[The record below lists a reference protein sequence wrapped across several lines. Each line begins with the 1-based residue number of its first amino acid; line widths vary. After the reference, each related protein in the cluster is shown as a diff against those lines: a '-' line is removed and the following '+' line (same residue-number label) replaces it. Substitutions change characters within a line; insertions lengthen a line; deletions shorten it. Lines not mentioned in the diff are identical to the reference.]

1 MAEVH
6 LIRENASELHF
17 AHRPM
22 AGLVLA
28 VIGAG
33 FGWFFW
39 ARAGEDSGRWIGL
52 LVSLFFAAVGMGA
65 AFWRYELTFDL
76 LQRRYTRRQGFW
88 PSPKEEQGAFDEIDN
103 VTLSLEYRR
112 TSSKSSSTSAVWMVG
127 IKLRHDPQPIKV
139 AEEWQEE
146 KGYARFE
153 SLAKAL
159 RVNAVDAT
167 TGIPQ
172 AVRGEQ
178 LDVSLAQRAG
188 SSESREEVPA
198 IMQLPPESRIEFTN
212 VPGARIIRL
221 PAAGLSFGGLFLA
234 LFGFIFF
241 FAAGFFAWAKAGG
254 MPVREN
260 PPGAAWVIIPV
271 FAVIGLGVMALGAF
285 AMSARDVIREE
296 SGALVFSFEALGRHW
311 LLQRIEKREIELVAF
326 RDPAR
331 LSGGSTVRVGG
342 MNVPGRAVSRQEI
355 LVRSD
360 RVAKRIGGELSD
372 REREWLR
379 NTLRAMA
386 AG

>member
-6 LIRENASELHF
+6 LIRENARELHF

-22 AGLVLA
+22 AGLVFA
-28 VIGAG
+28 VIGTG

-39 ARAGEDSGRWIGL
+39 ARAGEGSGRWIGL
-52 LVSLFFAAVGMGA
+52 LAGLFFAAVGMGA

-88 PSPKEEQGAFDEIDN
+88 PSPKEEQGAFDEIES

-159 RVNAVDAT
+159 RVSAVDAT
-167 TGIPQ
+167 AGIPQ
-172 AVRGEQ
+172 AVRWEQ

-188 SSESREEVPA
+188 SSESREEAPG
-198 IMQLPPESRIEFTN
+198 ITPLPPESRIEFSN
-212 VPGARIIRL
+212 VPGSRVIRL

-234 LFGFIFF
+234 LFGFVFF
-241 FAAGFFAWAKAGG
+241 FAAGFFAWAKVSG

-260 PPGAAWVIIPV
+260 PSGAAWVIIPV
-271 FAVIGLGVMALGAF
+271 FAVVGLAIMALGAF
-285 AMSARDVIREE
+285 AMSARDVVREDT
-296 SGALVFSFEALGRHW
+296 GALIFSYEALGRHW

-326 RDPAR
+326 RDPTR
-331 LSGGSTVRVGG
+331 LSGSSVRAGG
-342 MNVPGRAVSRQEI
+342 VALLGRGAGSRQEV

-360 RVAKRIGGELSD
+360 RAAKRIGGDLSD
-372 REREWLR
+372 SEREWLR

-386 AG
+386 TG